1 MWKYLM
7 VVVAM
12 PLVFSCA
19 SRKVAVVN
27 TEVKTYTDSVVI
39 EKKDSV
45 VVQQN
50 AIIIVDS
57 SEELEITPIDTA
69 KPLIINEVKYFNAKV
84 KVKKVRTR
92 LVDSSK
98 ITTVK
103 LTESK
108 VVLKKEVKQKAFEKK
123 IDKKANYFV
132 YLWLLLIP
140 IGIWLINR
148 FVIK

>member
-1 MWKYLM
+1 M

-27 TEVKTYTDSVVI
+27 TEVKTYTDSVVV
-39 EKKDSV
+39 EKKDSM